1 MKTLEPSENPSPRQ
15 LRRLCPDW
23 VRWLAQDRDGAWWGF
38 EHEPN
43 EGDSSWYENEVG
55 RYLKLAQGSP
65 NQAWRNALY
74 PV

>member
-1 MKTLEPSENPSPRQ
+1 MKIQDPSKNPTPQQ
-15 LRRLCPDW
+15 LRQLCPDW